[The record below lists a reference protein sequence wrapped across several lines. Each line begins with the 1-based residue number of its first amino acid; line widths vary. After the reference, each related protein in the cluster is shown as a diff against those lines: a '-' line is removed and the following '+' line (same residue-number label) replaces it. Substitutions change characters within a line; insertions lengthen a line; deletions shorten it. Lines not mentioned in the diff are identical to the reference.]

1 MTAVSTADR
10 RSRLD
15 ERLRGYH
22 AGKGLTEMLEL
33 LDYLREPG
41 DTVIAGGSLSIDLGN
56 VLSDLD
62 VVLVGDTTRT
72 SAVPLQHWLDRG
84 AGAPSPGEAR
94 DAAGAPAAGSF
105 RIDVWTRSTANVDD
119 LFTEAEDALAS
130 PTPLLRVFG
139 NTEQEQQLKLLHRIA
154 FGVLV
159 AGEPVQPTTPSSRTP
174 QQIAVDLLTRE
185 YTERLR
191 ESATIARLAAESG
204 RLLTASFS
212 ARQALEE
219 ALHAV
224 LHAGGVPFSGDKW
237 LQEQLRPFPE
247 LHALH
252 GRFLDVPR
260 RSTGAA
266 EVQNYI
272 DGALADAEHLLGL
285 SLAPADL
292 TFGLQWKSPAFALLP
307 LAGEHLLVDTPTGT
321 SWELDDAEANAWQ
334 RLAGARTNEG
344 LIPHP
349 AGDAGATALAVRL
362 HEQGVFTPTWQHGVP
377 IAALTI
383 KPEALR

>member
-1 MTAVSTADR
+1 MTTTPTSDR

-15 ERLRGYH
+15 DRLRGYH
-22 AGKGLTEMLEL
+22 GGKGLTEMLEL

-62 VVLVGDTTRT
+62 VVLVGDTTKT
-72 SAVPLQHWLDRG
+72 SAVPLQHWIDR
-84 AGAPSPGEAR
+84 
-94 DAAGAPAAGSF
+94 F
-105 RIDVWTRSTANVDD
+105 RIDVWTRSTANVDE
-119 LFTEAEDALAS
+119 LFSEAEEALAA

-159 AGEPVQPTTPSSRTP
+159 DGEAVHPNTPSGRAP
-174 QQIAVDLLTRE
+174 QEIAVDLLTRE
-185 YTERLR
+185 YAERLR
-191 ESATIARLAAESG
+191 ESATVARLAADAG

-237 LQEQLRPFPE
+237 LQEQLKPFAE
-247 LHALH
+247 LQALHA
-252 GRFLDVPR
+252 RFLDVPR

-266 EVQNYI
+266 EVRSYV
-272 DGALADAEHLLGL
+272 DGALADAEDLLGL
-285 SLAPADL
+285 PLSITDL
-292 TFGLQWKSPAFALLP
+292 TAELQWKAPALALLP
-307 LAGEHLLVDTPTGT
+307 LAGEHILLNEPTGT
-321 SWELDDAEANAWQ
+321 SWLLDDAEAAAW
-334 RLAGARTNEG
+334 RTLDGARTADG
-344 LIPHP
+344 VIPHP
-349 AGDAGATALAVRL
+349 TADAAASALAVRL
-362 HEQGVFTPTWQHGVP
+362 HEQGLLTPTWHHGVP
-377 IAALTI
+377 ISTLSI

>member
-1 MTAVSTADR
+1 MTAAPTADR
-10 RSRLD
+10 RTRLD

-41 DTVIAGGSLSIDLGN
+41 DTVIAGGSLSIGLGN

-72 SAVPLQHWLDRG
+72 SAVPLQHWIDRG
-84 AGAPSPGEAR
+84 ESARTIGEPKDR
-94 DAAGAPAAGSF
+94 KGSPAAGSL
-105 RIDVWTRSTANVDD
+105 RIDVWTRSTANVDE
-119 LFTEAEDALAS
+119 LFTEAEEALAS

-159 AGEPVQPTTPSSRTP
+159 DGEPVQPNTPSSRTP

-185 YTERLR
+185 YAERLR
-191 ESATIARLAAESG
+191 ESATIARLAASAG

-247 LHALH
+247 LLALH
-252 GRFLDVPR
+252 TRFLDVPR

-266 EVQNYI
+266 EVHSYV
-272 DGALADAEHLLGL
+272 DAALADAEDLLGL
-285 SLAPADL
+285 SLSPADL
-292 TFGLQWKSPAFALLP
+292 TFGLQWKAPALTLLP
-307 LAGEHLLVDTPTGT
+307 LAGQHLLVDATAGT
-321 SWELDDAEANAWQ
+321 SWELDDEDAAAWEP
-334 RLAGARTNEG
+334 LASGRASDG

-349 AGDAGATALAVRL
+349 EGPAGAAALAVRL
-362 HEQGVFTPTWQHGVP
+362 HEQGLFTPTWQHGVP
-377 IAALTI
+377 ITALTI
-383 KPEALR
+383 NPEALR